1 MASEIKSGDV
11 VNVTDWGEAYS
22 IRQKWFVDR
31 MDKLDPQWVACYAY
45 GDRHNFTDHCT
56 SDDKKYVVL
65 YVEDGNAL
73 ITNEVQYR
81 INNQVVRNPVYLIDV
96 DGLAIHESA
105 KSEEEA
111 VKEDA
116 EELIRALVEFLFS

>member
-22 IRQKWFVDR
+22 THPKWLVDR

-45 GDRHNFTDHCT
+45 GDKHNFTYHRM

-65 YVEDGNAL
+65 YVEDGKAL
-73 ITNEVQYR
+73 ITNEMHYR
-81 INNQVVRNPVYLIDV
+81 INYQAVKNPVYLIDV
-96 DGLAIHESA
+96 DGLAIQESV
-105 KSEEEA
+105 KSEEE
-111 VKEDA
+111 VLKEDT
-116 EELIRALVEFLFS
+116 EELIKAFVEFLFS

>member
-11 VNVTDWGEAYS
+11 VKVTDWGEAYS
-22 IRQKWFVDR
+22 TFPKWFVDR

-45 GDRHNFTDHCT
+45 GDRHNFTDHRT
-56 SDDKKYVVL
+56 SDDRKYVVL
-65 YVEDGNAL
+65 YIEDGNAL

-81 INNQVVRNPVYLIDV
+81 INNQVVRNPVYLINV

-111 VKEDA
+111 VKEDT

>member
-22 IRQKWFVDR
+22 TFPKWFVDR

-45 GDRHNFTDHCT
+45 GDRHNFTDHRT
-56 SDDKKYVVL
+56 SDGKKYVVL
-65 YVEDGNAL
+65 YVENGNAL
-73 ITNEVQYR
+73 ITNEMQYR
-81 INNQVVRNPVYLIDV
+81 INNKAVGNPVYLIDV

-105 KSEEEA
+105 KSEEEVA
-111 VKEDA
+111 KGDA
-116 EELIRALVEFLFS
+116 EEIIRALVGFLFS

>member
-1 MASEIKSGDV
+1 M
-11 VNVTDWGEAYS
+11 
-22 IRQKWFVDR
+22 
-31 MDKLDPQWVACYAY
+31 
-45 GDRHNFTDHCT
+45 
-56 SDDKKYVVL
+56 L
-65 YVEDGNAL
+65 YIEDGNAL

-111 VKEDA
+111 AKEDT
-116 EELIRALVEFLFS
+116 EELIRALVEFLFSWNVGA

>member
-22 IRQKWFVDR
+22 TYPKWFVDR

-45 GDRHNFTDHCT
+45 GDRHNFTDHRT
-56 SDDKKYVVL
+56 SDDRKYVVL
-65 YVEDGNAL
+65 YIEDGNAL
-73 ITNEVQYR
+73 ITEVQYW
-81 INNQVVRNPVYLIDV
+81 INNQVVRNPVYLIDA

-111 VKEDA
+111 VKEDT

>member
-22 IRQKWFVDR
+22 TNPKWFVDR

-45 GDRHNFTDHCT
+45 GDSHNFKDHRT
-56 SDDKKYVVL
+56 SDDGKYVVL

-73 ITNEVQYR
+73 ITNEMHYR
-81 INNQVVRNPVYLIDV
+81 LNNQAVKNPVYLIDV
-96 DGLAIHESA
+96 DGLEIHESTESDEEVA
-105 KSEEEA
+105 K
-111 VKEDA
+111 KNT
-116 EELIRALVEFLFS
+116 EELVKAFIEFLFS

>member
-22 IRQKWFVDR
+22 TCPKWFVDR

-45 GDRHNFTDHCT
+45 GDRHNFTDHRT
-56 SDDKKYVVL
+56 SDDRKYVVL
-65 YVEDGNAL
+65 YIEDGNAL

-81 INNQVVRNPVYLIDV
+81 INSQVVRNPVYLIDAN
-96 DGLAIHESA
+96 GLAIHESA

-111 VKEDA
+111 VKEDTK
-116 EELIRALVEFLFS
+116 ELIRALVEFLFS

>member
-22 IRQKWFVDR
+22 THPKWLVNR
-31 MDKLDPQWVACYAY
+31 IDKLDPQWVACYAY
-45 GDRHNFTDHCT
+45 GDRHNFTDHRA

-73 ITNEVQYR
+73 ITNELYYR
-81 INNQVVRNPVYLIDV
+81 INNKEVKNPVYLIDV
-96 DGLAIHESA
+96 DGLAIHESV

-111 VKEDA
+111 AKEDT

>member
-22 IRQKWFVDR
+22 NYPKWFVDR

-45 GDRHNFTDHCT
+45 GDRHNFTDHRT
-56 SDDKKYVVL
+56 SDDRKYVVL
-65 YVEDGNAL
+65 YIEDGNAL
-73 ITNEVQYR
+73 ITNEAQYM
-81 INNQVVRNPVYLIDV
+81 IDNQVVRNPVYLIDV

-111 VKEDA
+111 VKEDTK
-116 EELIRALVEFLFS
+116 ELIRALVEFLFS

>member
-11 VNVTDWGEAYS
+11 VNVTDWGKAYS
-22 IRQKWFVDR
+22 TNPKWLVNR

-45 GDRHNFTDHCT
+45 GDMHNFTDHCT
-56 SDDKKYVVL
+56 SDDRKYVVL
-65 YVEDGNAL
+65 YIEDGNAL
-73 ITNEVQYR
+73 ITNEEQYR

-111 VKEDA
+111 VKEDT

>member
-22 IRQKWFVDR
+22 TYPQWFVDR

-45 GDRHNFTDHCT
+45 GDRHNFTDHRT
-56 SDDKKYVVL
+56 SDDRKYVVL
-65 YVEDGNAL
+65 YIEDGNAL

-81 INNQVVRNPVYLIDV
+81 ISNPVYLIGV

-111 VKEDA
+111 VKEA
-116 EELIRALVEFLFS
+116 TEELIRALVEFLFS